1 MTVRTVKC
9 GECAGIVS
17 GTAIALD
24 IRQHACSPFLEPENL
39 IMSTI
44 HPKHDKRGRLDHY
57 RDAEPMT
64 LREQLI
70 GTLVVLLVILFA
82 ILLRSM

>member
-1 MTVRTVKC
+1 
-9 GECAGIVS
+9 
-17 GTAIALD
+17 
-24 IRQHACSPFLEPENL
+24 
-39 IMSTI
+39 MSTI
-44 HPKHDKRGRLDHY
+44 HPTHDKRDRLNHY